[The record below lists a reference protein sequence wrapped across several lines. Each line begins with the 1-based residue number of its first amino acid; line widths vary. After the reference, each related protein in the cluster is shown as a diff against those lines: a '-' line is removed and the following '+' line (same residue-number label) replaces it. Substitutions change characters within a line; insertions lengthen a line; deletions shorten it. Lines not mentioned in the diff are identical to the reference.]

1 MAAASTSRR
10 RQGLVE
16 GGWIALLIALVPL
29 VTAAVRAIRSGWVP
43 VGDAALIAVRSHDVL
58 GGGELPLIGMWS
70 AKSMEIGILMNHP
83 GPLFFDALAL
93 PAALLRGGAGLIVGA
108 TLINGAATVGIFL
121 VARRHGGPL
130 VAMTATTVVAA
141 LAWSMGSA
149 VLAEPWTATTIL
161 LPFLCLLL
169 LVWGLACGD
178 VACLPWAVFVGSF
191 VLQSNLGY
199 VPFVPVLLGFGG
211 VALAVHLRSGRDAA
225 LDGRRQVLRRSLG
238 WTAMVVV
245 LCWIQPVVEQVVGPG
260 EGNLTRLGRGLREPP
275 TGSIDLGRSLS
286 TFAKVVALPPWWG
299 RPSFAT
305 AFPFTA
311 FGNPLPP
318 AAGSVG
324 ALLAL
329 AAVLAWGLRDGWRR
343 QDRPAV
349 MLLATAM
356 VLLAVSLLT
365 AVATPVSES
374 FGTIAYRLRWLWPVG
389 AFVTF
394 ALAGTLVGRIGA
406 GLGAA
411 GRRRAGL
418 GLAGLVALFTGLNL
432 PASNQGTTAAAATEP
447 VAQDIVRQLHR
458 ADLTGPVLV
467 DCAEG
472 IYDPY
477 CEAVLAELQ
486 GRGVAFVVREDGPIR
501 QLGDR
506 RRWTGANA
514 AARLV
519 VVAGDRAVYPPLPAG
534 THRLALHQGL
544 GTRDQL
550 ELFYLQEDIKAA
562 LGDGRLRLNERGR
575 RVAARG
581 DLLSVPAAAPG
592 GPVDPDAALAVRDVP
607 FGEHRRDIV
616 ALIREDLLAPAPALA
631 ARLRRY
637 VRLQQIWDD
646 ATVAVVVEPLP

>member
-1 MAAASTSRR
+1 
-10 RQGLVE
+10 
-16 GGWIALLIALVPL
+16 
-29 VTAAVRAIRSGWVP
+29 
-43 VGDAALIAVRSHDVL
+43 
-58 GGGELPLIGMWS
+58 
-70 AKSMEIGILMNHP
+70 
-83 GPLFFDALAL
+83 
-93 PAALLRGGAGLIVGA
+93 
-108 TLINGAATVGIFL
+108 
-121 VARRHGGPL
+121 
-130 VAMTATTVVAA
+130 
-141 LAWSMGSA
+141 
-149 VLAEPWTATTIL
+149 
-161 LPFLCLLL
+161 
-169 LVWGLACGD
+169 
-178 VACLPWAVFVGSF
+178 

-199 VPFVPVLLGFGG
+199 VPFVPVLLGFGA
-211 VALAVHLRSGRDAA
+211 VALTAHLRSGRSGRSGVDPRG
-225 LDGRRQVLRRSLG
+225 DGTRRDLRRSLA
-238 WTAMVVV
+238 WTAGVAV
-245 LCWIQPVVEQVVGPG
+245 LCWIQPVAEQLVGPG
-260 EGNLTRLGRGLREPP
+260 EGNLTRLGRGLRQPP
-275 TGSIDLGRSLS
+275 TGSVDLGRSLG

-299 RPSFAT
+299 RPSFAS

-318 AAGSVG
+318 AAGAVG
-324 ALLAL
+324 ALVAL
-329 AAVLAWGLRDGWRR
+329 VAVLAWCLRDGWRR
-343 QDRPAV
+343 QDRPVV
-349 MLLATAM
+349 MLLATAG

-374 FGTIAYRLRWLWPVG
+374 FGTVAYRLRWLWPVG

-394 ALAGTLVGRIGA
+394 AVAATLVGRVGA
-406 GLGAA
+406 GLGPA

-447 VAQDIVRQLHR
+447 VARDVVRQLHR

-486 GRGVAFVVREDGPIR
+486 GRGVDFVVREDGPIR

-519 VVAGDRAVYPPLPAG
+519 VVAGDRAVHPPLPAG
-534 THRLALHQGL
+534 VRRLALHQGL

-562 LGDGRLRLNERGR
+562 LRDGRLRLNDRGR

-581 DLLSVPAAAPG
+581 DLLSVAADAPG
-592 GPVDPDAALAVRDVP
+592 GPVDADVALAVRDVP

-616 ALIREDLLAPAPALA
+616 ALIREDLLVPAPDLA

-637 VRLQQIWDD
+637 VRLQQTWDD
-646 ATVAVVVEPLP
+646 TTVAVVVEPLPPVAPLG